1 MKCKTPFYAVGLLVS
16 LIGVG
21 WMVYVVLNPSW
32 RPRPIEADMLYIHS
46 LNKIVSDIYTTT
58 GRPLRSL
65 DDLTQ
70 SSYYPFSPVRSPNGG
85 QVNIRL
91 SAQAMNYEWFF
102 AITPTAK
109 GAIMRRQWTETRLAP
124 EKETRCRLG
133 WLMSGTKR
141 IIQQVRGWREE
152 IKKSWS
158 ILAEVKNDTAAPS
171 ELSLPAI
178 AKAYNR
184 DALLQAEAY
193 IHWLELIEGESPLLD
208 RWGKPFRFRASQ
220 DFLIGMSAG
229 ADGEFGTTD
238 DIVVR
243 TKLQTLLN

>member
-70 SSYYPFSPVRSPNGG
+70 SCYYPYSSIRSPNGG
-85 QVNIRL
+85 IVKLQL
-91 SAQAMNYEWFF
+91 SEQEENYEWFF
-102 AITPTAK
+102 VIVPTAK
-109 GAIMRRQWTETRLAP
+109 GTIMRRQWAEARLTP
-124 EKETRCRLG
+124 EEESRNRLG

-141 IIQQVRGWREE
+141 IIQQVRGWHEE

-158 ILAEVKNDTAAPS
+158 ILAKVRNDSTAPS

-178 AKAYNR
+178 EKAETRN
-184 DALLQAEAY
+184 ALLQAKAY

-208 RWGKPFRFRASQ
+208 RWGKPFRFRVSQ

-229 ADGEFGTTD
+229 ADREFGTTD
-238 DIVVR
+238 DIVFR